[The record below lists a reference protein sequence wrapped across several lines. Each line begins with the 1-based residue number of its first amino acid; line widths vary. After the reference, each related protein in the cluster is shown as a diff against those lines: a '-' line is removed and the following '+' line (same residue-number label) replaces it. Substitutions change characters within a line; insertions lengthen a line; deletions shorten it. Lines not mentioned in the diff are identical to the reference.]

1 MRTFWFVVYN
11 LLGVPV
17 LWLIFF
23 IYSIFNLKVREGF
36 KSRRDLFSKLDESL
50 SFLNKNLKNNKYKRV
65 LIHSSS
71 LGEYQQAIPLAEEL
85 VKKNYS
91 VILSFF
97 SPSGFNNSKV
107 NDPNVI
113 KTYLPFDSYFKEKK
127 FLEEYLKSKNEIM
140 TDNENLSSL

>member
-1 MRTFWFVVYN
+1 MRTFWFVIYN
-11 LLGVPV
+11 FLGVPA

-23 IYSIFNLKVREGF
+23 IYSLFNSKVREGF

-50 SFLNKNLKNNKYKRV
+50 MHLYENPANINKKRV

-85 VKKNYS
+85 VKKNYN

-97 SPSGFNNSKV
+97 SPSGYNNSRV

-113 KTYLPFDSYFKEKK
+113 KTYLPFDSYSKEKK
-127 FLEEYLKSKNEIM
+127 FLIKQIRI
-140 TDNENLSSL
+140 